1 MFSEGHE
8 KGQNTDSPSVEQKRT
23 ISTDIN
29 TQIDNL
35 SFQNIS
41 K

>member
-23 ISTDIN
+23 ISTDRN
-29 TQIDNL
+29 THDNL

>member
-8 KGQNTDSPSVEQKRT
+8 KGQNTDSPSVEPKRT
-23 ISTDIN
+23 ISTDKN
-29 TQIDNL
+29 THENFL
-35 SFQNIS
+35 FQNIS